1 MRIIYAILGLI
12 SFALGFIGVIVPVL
26 PTTPFWLLA
35 AFCFGKSSKRLHDWF
50 VGTNL
55 YKKHLEDF
63 VNKREMTKET
73 KIKILALASTM
84 LIIAFIMVDVIYARI
99 TIIAVMVFKYY
110 YFAAR
115 IKTVRKEELENDD
128 K

>member
-99 TIIAVMVFKYY
+99 TIIAVMAFKYY